1 MSYFTY
7 GVVDDI
13 LCAEKFIQYP
23 AAGCIKQSKGTSQQ
37 NWMRPT
43 LPAVSDETQGV
54 EERKEG
60 L

>member
-1 MSYFTY
+1 MMSC
-7 GVVDDI
+7 VP
-13 LCAEKFIQYP
+13 KRFIQYP
-23 AAGCIKQSKGTSQQ
+23 AGGCITQSKGTSQQ

-43 LPAVSDETQGV
+43 LPAVSDERQGV